1 MVGAAQAGGLPVTA
15 EATPHHFTL
24 TDACCASYDPVF
36 KVNPP
41 LRTDADVAA
50 VKAGL
55 ADGAIDA
62 IATDH
67 APHAA
72 AA

>member
-1 MVGAAQAGGLPVTA
+1 MVRARRPTGWRSRPRP
-15 EATPHHFTL
+15 TPHHFTL
-24 TDACCASYDPVF
+24 TDESLRGYDPVF

-41 LRTDADVAA
+41 LRTERDVAA

-55 ADGAIDA
+55 ADGTLDA

-67 APHAA
+67 APHART
-72 AA
+72 